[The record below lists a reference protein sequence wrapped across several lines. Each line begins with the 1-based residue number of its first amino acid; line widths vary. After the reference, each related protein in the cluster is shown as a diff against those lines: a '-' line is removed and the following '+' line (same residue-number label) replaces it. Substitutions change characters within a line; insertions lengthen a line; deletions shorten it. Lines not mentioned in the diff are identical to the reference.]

1 MSSIGLAQL
10 PAGNGA
16 SASSILKSP
25 LAERG
30 TPAGFVLSAVKGG
43 VASQINVAN
52 TFCPVALPALLPPAK
67 IKPLALNKDVA
78 VRPHARIKIFDR
90 PELPGEID
98 TANDV
103 LGHVRKISIAIGRAR
118 PIGDRMDAN
127 AASESCQRIIGPQP

>member
-52 TFCPVALPALLPPAK
+52 TFCPVALRVITAGE